1 MEEEKKDMTQ
11 AQPRKLDNW
20 EVRRIFMLIQMLF
33 CKIVVAYV
41 LWFDLQSRV
50 AETAVDFSFV
60 LMGTII
66 LAYVFGAT
74 WNDIQM
80 TKLRSGK

>member
-1 MEEEKKDMTQ
+1 MDTKEPDH
-11 AQPRKLDNW
+11 RKLDNW
-20 EVRRIFMLIQMLF
+20 TVRRLFMFAQMIF
-33 CKIVVAYV
+33 CKGVIVYV
-41 LWFDLQSRV
+41 LYKGMESRV

-74 WNDIQM
+74 YEDIAKA
-80 TKLRSGK
+80 KLRK

>member
-1 MEEEKKDMTQ
+1 MDTEKDTTRSM
-11 AQPRKLDNW
+11 DNW
-20 EVRRIFMLIQMLF
+20 QVRRLFMLAQMLF
-33 CKIVVAYV
+33 CKVVIGYV
-41 LWFDLQSRV
+41 LWFNLESRV

-74 WNDIQM
+74 YEDIAKA
-80 TKLRSGK
+80 KLRKV